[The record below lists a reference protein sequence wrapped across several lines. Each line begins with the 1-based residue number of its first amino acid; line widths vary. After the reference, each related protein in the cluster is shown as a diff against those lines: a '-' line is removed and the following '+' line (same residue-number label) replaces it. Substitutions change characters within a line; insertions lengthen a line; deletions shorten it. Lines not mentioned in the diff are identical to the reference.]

1 MQLPN
6 AVVFCYCNDYLNL
19 FNYSMFLIYFLIS
32 CLLLS
37 LFTPVLVC
45 RWLFALYTHS
55 VFNWTHLPGTDWN
68 DLTNLYLEFQVC
80 YLPHNKEQSKTSGV
94 PLDYFQKNQNKTKP
108 VSWYWHRG
116 SCRRILK
123 KYWAVTLPSC
133 SCRTLLNI
141 FHSVF
146 WGNLI
151 YIEELFLEKLYT
163 SRKQKMVYSHI

>member
-1 MQLPN
+1 MYFTPFWEEGGYMQLPN

-45 RWLFALYTHS
+45 QWLFALYTHS

-80 YLPHNKEQSKTSGV
+80 YLAHNKEQSKTSGV
-94 PLDYFQKNQNKTKP
+94 PLDYFQKTKQN
-108 VSWYWHRG
+108 
-116 SCRRILK
+116 L
-123 KYWAVTLPSC
+123 WADIGTGALVGG
-133 SCRTLLNI
+133 
-141 FHSVF
+141 F
-146 WGNLI
+146 WRNAGQL
-151 YIEELFLEKLYT
+151 LFLPVAAELY
-163 SRKQKMVYSHI
+163 